1 MHLFNPEN
9 DLALANFKP
18 NYTPPASAVRMAREL
33 AVLPIWYAGKGMTNG
48 TRPIVIAE
56 GEDNRAFVDKM
67 KEILPL
73 QASLVP
79 FSGIALYPDEQ
90 IIPWGWNPSLVR
102 RLRAHGASESQ
113 LPSLEEMDR
122 LRGYSNR
129 VHAVEVL
136 RELRLLEV
144 QAFTG
149 ESRFFLEIEELLA
162 YLKSMPGDKVLKM
175 PLSGSGKGLVWIL
188 GGITDKQTDWCRRV
202 IREQGGVVAEPVMDR
217 VKDFAMEFYLDHRE
231 IRFAGYSLFRTA
243 NSGAYMGNEL
253 LTDTRVEETLSRY
266 ASLVLLHRLK
276 NYLLEELSSRFPLYR
291 GYVGVDMM
299 VCDTADGYK
308 VHPCVEINMRMNMG
322 VASRVFH
329 ERFVRPGK
337 EGMFSVDYY
346 KKPGEALSFHREM
359 EREHPLVVEHEKISS
374 GYLPMT
380 PVTAETRYMAYATIG
395 RAPSPYLRSE
405 SFSTNSVV
413 AVSE

>member
-9 DLALANFKP
+9 DLALANFKA

-33 AVLPIWYAGKGMTNG
+33 AVFPIWYAGEEMTNG

-56 GEDNRAFVDKM
+56 GEDNRSFVDKM

-90 IIPWGWNPSLVR
+90 IIPWGWSPSLVR
-102 RLRAHGASESQ
+102 RLRAHGASEGQ
-113 LPSLEEMDR
+113 LPSLGEMER

-129 VHAVEVL
+129 AHAVEVL
-136 RELRLLEV
+136 KELRLLETKG
-144 QAFTG
+144 FTG
-149 ESRFFLEIEELLA
+149 ESRFFLKIEELLA
-162 YLKSMPGDKVLKM
+162 YLESMPGDKVLKM

-217 VKDFAMEFYLDHRE
+217 VKDFAMEFYLDQGE
-231 IRFAGYSLFRTA
+231 TRFAGYSLFRTA

-266 ASLVLLHRLK
+266 ASPVLLHRLK

-329 ERFVRPGK
+329 ERFVRRGR
-337 EGMFSVDYY
+337 EGMFRIDYY

-359 EREHPLVVEHEKISS
+359 ERDHPLVVEHEKVSS

-395 RAPSPYLRSE
+395 YAPSAYLRSE

>member
-33 AVLPIWYAGKGMTNG
+33 AVFPIWYAGEEMTNG
-48 TRPIVIAE
+48 TSPIVIAE

-67 KEILPL
+67 KETLPL
-73 QASLVP
+73 QATLVP
-79 FSGIALYPDEQ
+79 FSAIAMYPDDP
-90 IIPWGWNPSLVR
+90 IVSWGWNPSLVR
-102 RLRAHGASESQ
+102 RLRAYGASESQ

-136 RELRLLEV
+136 RKLRLLETKG
-144 QAFTG
+144 FTG

-162 YLKSMPGDKVLKM
+162 YLKSLPGDKVLKM

-202 IREQGGVVAEPVMDR
+202 IREQGGVVAELVMER
-217 VKDFAMEFYLDHRE
+217 VKDFAMEFYLDHGKT
-231 IRFAGYSLFRTA
+231 RFAGYSLFRTA

-253 LTDTRVEETLSRY
+253 LTDSRVEEVLSHY
-266 ASLVLLHRLK
+266 TSPELLHRLK
-276 NYLLEELSSRFPLYR
+276 DYLLKELSSRFPFYR
-291 GYVGVDMM
+291 GYAGVDMM
-299 VCDTADGYK
+299 ICNTADGYK
-308 VHPCVEINMRMNMG
+308 VHPCVEINVRMNMG
-322 VASRVFH
+322 VASRIFH
-329 ERFVRPGK
+329 ERFVCPGR
-337 EGMFSVDYY
+337 EGMFAIDYF
-346 KKPGEALSFHREM
+346 KKPGEALSFYREM
-359 EREHPLVVEHEKISS
+359 EREHPLVVEHEKVSS

-380 PVTAETRYMAYATIG
+380 PVTAGTRYVAYAIIT
-395 RAPSPYLRSE
+395 R
-405 SFSTNSVV
+405 
-413 AVSE
+413 

>member
-1 MHLFNPEN
+1 
-9 DLALANFKP
+9 
-18 NYTPPASAVRMAREL
+18 
-33 AVLPIWYAGKGMTNG
+33 
-48 TRPIVIAE
+48 
-56 GEDNRAFVDKM
+56 
-67 KEILPL
+67 
-73 QASLVP
+73 
-79 FSGIALYPDEQ
+79 
-90 IIPWGWNPSLVR
+90 
-102 RLRAHGASESQ
+102 
-113 LPSLEEMDR
+113 
-122 LRGYSNR
+122 
-129 VHAVEVL
+129 
-136 RELRLLEV
+136 
-144 QAFTG
+144 
-149 ESRFFLEIEELLA
+149 
-162 YLKSMPGDKVLKM
+162 
-175 PLSGSGKGLVWIL
+175 
-188 GGITDKQTDWCRRV
+188 
-202 IREQGGVVAEPVMDR
+202 MDR

-253 LTDTRVEETLSRY
+253 LTDTRIEEILSRY
-266 ASLVLLHRLK
+266 ASSELLRRLK

-291 GYVGVDMM
+291 GYAGVDMM
-299 VCDTADGYK
+299 VCNTAEGYK
-308 VHPCVEINMRMNMG
+308 VHPCVEINARMNMG

-359 EREHPLVVEHEKISS
+359 ERDHPLVVEHEKVSS

-395 RAPSPYLRSE
+395 YAPSVYLRSE